1 MDLEAARLSNLRAS
15 RMTRAGMIA
24 CYVLA
29 GVMLIASLAMAQD
42 YAPPRGPIAVA
53 ASINR

>member
-53 ASINR
+53 AGINR